1 MFAYRAGR
9 IPRYYVNCL
18 AISRAVPVEYGLT
31 HAARLGAVRR
41 VRPFLPNL
49 PDYFY

>member
-18 AISRAVPVEYGLT
+18 AISRAVPLDIPLKRTVSPSSMG
-31 HAARLGAVRR
+31 
-41 VRPFLPNL
+41 
-49 PDYFY
+49 

>member
-18 AISRAVPVEYGLT
+18 ATCRAIPLD
-31 HAARLGAVRR
+31 
-41 VRPFLPNL
+41 LPL
-49 PDYFY
+49 KRTLSPSSMG

>member
-18 AISRAVPVEYGLT
+18 ALGRAVPLDFPLKRTLSPSSMG
-31 HAARLGAVRR
+31 
-41 VRPFLPNL
+41 
-49 PDYFY
+49 